1 MGSVRVA
8 IRRFITLTP
17 AVAAISIGVVVVV
30 HVLPAAGAPQPT
42 PTLTTAVSEPNGLVD
57 DQISDT
63 VTLAGTDGAPATL
76 AWNLYGP
83 AQPDSSGTCATA
95 DWTGAANRV
104 QGNMSVS
111 GDSTETVGSFTVAKA
126 GCYSYAISV
135 TSPSFASVD
144 SPVGQP
150 SETVQIEGAVLTVTT
165 SEAPS
170 SPGVLTAVGQIVPY
184 DFVITNTAATQIT
197 VFNATILDAQSV
209 AGEELTSGPT
219 CPTGQ
224 PIPGQPMITSLLSP
238 GDSETCTATYT
249 VTQTDF
255 QNGYLTN
262 SAIATAL
269 DSNGN
274 VSTSD
279 PSTLTLL
286 TALVTALPSG
296 TSAAAARVVTTSPLS
311 RATPVTLAATGFDIE
326 KVLLMASLLIAVGLG
341 LTIGTSRRGRR
352 STHY

>member
-8 IRRFITLTP
+8 IGRFITLTP
-17 AVAAISIGVVVVV
+17 AVAAISIGLVVVD
-30 HVLPAAGAPQPT
+30 VLPAAGAPPPT
-42 PTLTTAVSEPNGLVD
+42 PTLTTAVSEANGLVD

-83 AQPDSSGTCATA
+83 AQPGSSGTCATA

-126 GCYSYAISV
+126 GCYSYAVSV
-135 TSPSFASVD
+135 TSLSFASVD

-150 SETVQIEGAVLTVTT
+150 SETVQVEGAVLTVTT

-170 SPGVLTAVGQIVPY
+170 SPGVLTTVGQIVPY
-184 DFVITNTAATQIT
+184 DFVITNTTATQIT
-197 VFNATILDAQSV
+197 VFNATILDTQSV
-209 AGEELTSGPT
+209 AGEQLTSGPT

-238 GDSETCTATYT
+238 GASETCTATYT
-249 VTQTDF
+249 VTQTDL

-286 TALVTALPSG
+286 TALPSG
-296 TSAAAARVVTTSPLS
+296 TPATAASVTTSPLS
-311 RATPVTLAATGFDIE
+311 RATPITLAATGFNME
-326 KVLLMASLLIAVGLG
+326 KVLFMASLLISVGLG
-341 LTIGTSRRGRR
+341 LTIGTSRRWRR
-352 STHY
+352 STRS

>member
-8 IRRFITLTP
+8 IGKFITFTA
-17 AVAAISIGVVVVV
+17 AVAAISTGVVVVDV
-30 HVLPAAGAPQPT
+30 VAAAAAPPPT
-42 PTLTTAVSEPNGLVD
+42 PMLTTAVSEPNGLVD

-63 VTLAGTDGAPATL
+63 VTLVGTDGAPATL

-83 AQPDSSGTCATA
+83 AQPGSNGTCATA

-104 QGNMSVS
+104 QGSMSVS

-126 GCYSYAISV
+126 GCYSYAVSV

-144 SPVGQP
+144 SSVGQP
-150 SETVQIEGAVLTVTT
+150 SETVQIEGAVLT
-165 SEAPS
+165 
-170 SPGVLTAVGQIVPY
+170 
-184 DFVITNTAATQIT
+184 FVITNTTATQIT
-197 VFNATILDAQSV
+197 VFNATILDTQSV

-238 GDSETCTATYT
+238 GASETCTATYT
-249 VTQTDF
+249 ITQTDL

-262 SAIATAL
+262 SVIATAL

-286 TALVTALPSG
+286 TALPAALPSG
-296 TSAAAARVVTTSPLS
+296 TPAAGTSVITTSPLS
-311 RATPVTLAATGFDIE
+311 RATPVRLAATGFDME
-326 KVLLMASLLIAVGLG
+326 EVLLMASALISVGLG
-341 LTIGTSRRGRR
+341 LTIGTSRRRWGR
-352 STHY
+352 STRY

>member
-8 IRRFITLTP
+8 IGRFITLT
-17 AVAAISIGVVVVV
+17 AAISIGLVVVD
-30 HVLPAAGAPQPT
+30 VLPAAGAPQPT
-42 PTLTTAVSEPNGLVD
+42 PTLTTAVSEPYGLVG

-83 AQPDSSGTCATA
+83 AQPGSSGTCATA
-95 DWTGAANRV
+95 AWTGAANRV

-126 GCYSYAISV
+126 GCYSYALSA
-135 TSPSFASVD
+135 TSPSFVSVD

-150 SETVQIEGAVLTVTT
+150 SETVQVEGAVLTVTT
-165 SEAPS
+165 SEAPPP
-170 SPGVLTAVGQIVPY
+170 PGVLNRVGQIIPY
-184 DFVITNTAATQIT
+184 DFVITNTIATQIT

-238 GDSETCTATYT
+238 GASETCTATYT
-249 VTQTDF
+249 VTQTDL
-255 QNGYLTN
+255 QNGYITN
-262 SAIATAL
+262 SAVATAL

-286 TALVTALPSG
+286 TALPSG
-296 TSAAAARVVTTSPLS
+296 TPAAGASVTTSSLS
-311 RATPVTLAATGFDIE
+311 GATALTLAATGFNME
-326 KVLLMASLLIAVGLG
+326 EVLLIASLLISVGLG
-341 LTIGTSRRGRR
+341 LTIGTSRRWRR
-352 STHY
+352 SNRY

>member
-8 IRRFITLTP
+8 IGRFITLAP
-17 AVAAISIGVVVVV
+17 AVAAISIGLVVVD
-30 HVLPAAGAPQPT
+30 VLPAAGAPQST
-42 PTLTTAVSEPNGLVD
+42 PTLTTAVSEASGLVD

-83 AQPDSSGTCATA
+83 AQPGSSGTCATA

-126 GCYSYAISV
+126 GCYSYAVSV

-170 SPGVLTAVGQIVPY
+170 SPGVLTTVGQIVPY
-184 DFVITNTAATQIT
+184 DFVITNTTATQIT
-197 VFNATILDAQSV
+197 VFNATILDTQSV
-209 AGEELTSGPT
+209 AGEELDRKSTR
-219 CPTGQ
+219 
-224 PIPGQPMITSLLSP
+224 L
-238 GDSETCTATYT
+238 
-249 VTQTDF
+249 
-255 QNGYLTN
+255 N
-262 SAIATAL
+262 SSHLGI
-269 DSNGN
+269 SY
-274 VSTSD
+274 
-279 PSTLTLL
+279 
-286 TALVTALPSG
+286 
-296 TSAAAARVVTTSPLS
+296 
-311 RATPVTLAATGFDIE
+311 
-326 KVLLMASLLIAVGLG
+326 AV
-341 LTIGTSRRGRR
+341 
-352 STHY
+352 